1 MSFVDQREN
10 GKKYANEF
18 QYIFTNAYKTLSMAK
33 IVLLCYAENN
43 LHYIL

>member
-10 GKKYANEF
+10 GKNT
-18 QYIFTNAYKTLSMAK
+18 QTNLNIFTNAHKTLSMAK
-33 IVLLCYAENN
+33 IALLCYAENN